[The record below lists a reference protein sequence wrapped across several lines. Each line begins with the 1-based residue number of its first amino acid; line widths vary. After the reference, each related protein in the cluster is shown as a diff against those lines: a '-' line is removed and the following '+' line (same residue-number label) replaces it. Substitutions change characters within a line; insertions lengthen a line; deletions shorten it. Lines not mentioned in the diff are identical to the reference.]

1 MRFFLS
7 SDVSPLPINNSFF
20 EYCPLGINYD
30 KQIYGK
36 GKTNLYGFQCLPST
50 DLQAQWGR
58 VGANIQLRNYK
69 WEDPLQLISV

>member
-30 KQIYGK
+30 KQNYKARERPICMASSVFPAQTYRPSGVALEQTFNSGIIN
-36 GKTNLYGFQCLPST
+36 GKTRYS
-50 DLQAQWGR
+50 
-58 VGANIQLRNYK
+58 
-69 WEDPLQLISV
+69 